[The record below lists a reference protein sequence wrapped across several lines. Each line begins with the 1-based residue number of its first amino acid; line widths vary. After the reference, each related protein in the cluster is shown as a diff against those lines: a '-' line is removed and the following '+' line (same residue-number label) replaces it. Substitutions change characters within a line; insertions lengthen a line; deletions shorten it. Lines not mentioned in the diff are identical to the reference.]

1 MEAKE
6 PSHNAG
12 LDLSGVGL
20 QRCGSSFF
28 LPREKTKRSRP
39 SLDFLKRNSTRPQ
52 KLETWLQRDKD
63 RQGLEK
69 RHVQGVRFLFV
80 GMTMS

>member
-1 MEAKE
+1 MLGWISLVLVCKDVVLSSSRENRQKD
-6 PSHNAG
+6 P
-12 LDLSGVGL
+12 DLWVL
-20 QRCGSSFF
+20 
-28 LPREKTKRSRP
+28 KH

-52 KLETWLQRDKD
+52 KPETWLQRAQD